1 MMIETGY
8 GAGKSAALLI
18 ERWRRLAQEY
28 RDEADRLEGEE
39 ASQTIEAVAVLI
51 EVLRAWAQA
60 RENCAMEL
68 QQEIGA

>member
-28 RDEADRLEGEE
+28 RDSADRLEGSE
-39 ASQTIEAVAVLI
+39 SDCDIPQVCAVLK
-51 EVLRAWAQA
+51 AWAQA

-68 QQEIGA
+68 RQELGEC

>member
-1 MMIETGY
+1 MTIEVGY

-18 ERWRRLAQEY
+18 DRWRRLAQEY
-28 RDEADRLEGEE
+28 RDEADRLDGEDAPE
-39 ASQTIEAVAVLI
+39 IRAILK
-51 EVLRAWAQA
+51 AWAQA

>member
-1 MMIETGY
+1 MTIEVGY

-28 RDEADRLEGEE
+28 RDEADRLDEE
-39 ASQTIEAVAVLI
+39 DSSIGVVLK
-51 EVLRAWAQA
+51 AWAQA